1 MKKFIATTAALALAG
16 ASAPAMA
23 AVIFN
28 SLSITAATEATVG
41 GAGGGTDADSTTTTY
56 AVLPT
61 NAFNVQSS
69 AKNTANGQAN
79 AQTSVAVAFATP
91 GDFLFDATSTTSIAN
106 LTNGIS
112 ASAKAGKYVFDY
124 LFTLTSSGNL
134 TANWDLSAP
143 NAIQPAFGPLFGGG
157 LQLPATGVGSVSQA
171 LGAGTYRLKI
181 TADFQDMIAKTGAGI
196 ARGNSSD
203 HFAFSITSV
212 PEPAAWGLML
222 LGFGLVG
229 ASMRSR
235 KGKTTVVYA

>member
-41 GAGGGTDADSTTTTY
+41 GAGGGTDVDSTTTTY
-56 AVLPT
+56 SVLPT

-106 LTNGIS
+106 LKSGVS
-112 ASAKAGKYVFDY
+112 ASAKAGKYIFDY
-124 LFTLTSSGNL
+124 VFTLNNAGTL

-143 NAIQPAFGPLFGGG
+143 NAIQPAFGPVFGGG
-157 LQLPATGVGSVSQA
+157 IFP
-171 LGAGTYRLKI
+171 
-181 TADFQDMIAKTGAGI
+181 
-196 ARGNSSD
+196 SD
-203 HFAFSITSV
+203 AQ
-212 PEPAAWGLML
+212 PP
-222 LGFGLVG
+222 
-229 ASMRSR
+229 MRSR
-235 KGKTTVVYA
+235 TGFHAMSPSPSFHEPRPSIMPGPVIET